1 VKSYGFV
8 SIEEELGRN
17 IEQNKRIGRYNAD
30 GYDEET
36 NTVYEFNGC
45 FFHGCRK
52 CYHPDDINPLT
63 GDKMS
68 VLYEKT
74 MKKEENLRQMGFN
87 VKSVWSCEFRAPAN
101 EEVNGIIKSSSATT
115 NKE

>member
-74 MKKEENLRQMGFN
+74 MKKEENLRQMGYN